1 MASFE
6 NLKAWQALIVSTKSE
21 PAFSQ
26 NPLSAALPGV
36 DLGIPE
42 GKREKLRLRS
52 SPLAIRIVFTVGRV
66 ALTGCLHCLLA
77 WNWKDIFQT
86 NGLKR
91 RGIPRMMT
99 KKMRLL
105 PLGFVISAATAL
117 ALTALPASAQ
127 SALAQSAP
135 AKAAPAPPAQTPIAS
150 PYPDCSC
157 KG

>member
-66 ALTGCLHCLLA
+66 ALTGCRQCFFCIPERFFSRRAEEA
-77 WNWKDIFQT
+77 WNPQDDENKNSF
-86 NGLKR
+86 
-91 RGIPRMMT
+91 P
-99 KKMRLL
+99 
-105 PLGFVISAATAL
+105 P
-117 ALTALPASAQ
+117 LPALCRSTC
-127 SALAQSAP
+127 LAAVGHSHQRPERPGKRVLSAP
-135 AKAAPAPPAQTPIAS
+135 ERART
-150 PYPDCSC
+150 
-157 KG
+157 G